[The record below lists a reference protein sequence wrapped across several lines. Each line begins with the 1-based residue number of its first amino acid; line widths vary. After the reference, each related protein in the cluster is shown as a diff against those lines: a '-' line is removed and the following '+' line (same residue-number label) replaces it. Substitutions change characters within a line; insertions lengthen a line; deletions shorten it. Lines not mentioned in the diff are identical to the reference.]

1 MSPADNKAVKEGPPD
16 STNEALTDPA
26 RRASVI
32 SAIVN
37 TDKGTMFEQ
46 LEEAP
51 KFTSAAELP
60 SKDELIDALG
70 IPDWK
75 GLEKKIVRRLDMTLM
90 PTLWVLYVFNY
101 LDRASLA
108 QARLSSID
116 EDLGLEGYQFSTA
129 VSILNAGYMLGQL
142 PSNMIIPYIRPGL
155 YLPACAIVWSGVSAA
170 MAGVTSF
177 RGLLVCRVFLGL
189 VEAPLF
195 PGAIYLISCWYT
207 RREIAVRMALM
218 STGVPLANGFSGLIA
233 AAVFSTLEGKHDL
246 AGWKWLFIVLALC
259 GAGSAVV
266 AMILLPDYPHSRTG
280 SAMWTMSEDMRKI
293 AETRILADKVTIAS
307 ETAEKTGVW
316 HGLKLAVTDYKL
328 WIFVMLN
335 ISISAA
341 YGFSN
346 FYPAVVRGFGY
357 SRVITL
363 VITFPLTLPQ
373 RLWQSP
379 SPGALTSVENAAGI
393 TRSRLRLQ
401 WLAISTP
408 EKKATSIAIQNV
420 LSNIGNIMAPYFFVD
435 SDEPRYL
442 MAFILMFVMAGIT
455 ISCAMLMKFML
466 WRTNKKLLKY
476 ALEHGTPYNPY
487 IQ

>member
-1 MSPADNKAVKEGPPD
+1 MF
-16 STNEALTDPA
+16 STT
-26 RRASVI
+26 
-32 SAIVN
+32 
-37 TDKGTMFEQ
+37 
-46 LEEAP
+46 
-51 KFTSAAELP
+51 
-60 SKDELIDALG
+60 LIERHW
-70 IPDWK
+70 P
-75 GLEKKIVRRLDMTLM
+75 RL
-90 PTLWVLYVFNY
+90 V
-101 LDRASLA
+101 S
-108 QARLSSID
+108 ARLIKTWAFRDTNSALQVKPNQETPQPKPSVTLSSP
-116 EDLGLEGYQFSTA
+116 

-177 RGLLVCRVFLGL
+177 QGLLVCRVFLGL

-195 PGAIYLISCWYT
+195 PGAIYVISCWYT

-233 AAVFSTLEGKHDL
+233 AAVFSTLEGKHGV
-246 AGWKWLFIVLALC
+246 AGWKWLFIVLAVC
-259 GAGSAVV
+259 GGGSAII
-266 AMILLPDYPHSRTG
+266 AMILLPDYPHSKTG
-280 SAMWTMSEDMRKI
+280 SAMWTMTPDMRKI
-293 AETRILADKVTIAS
+293 AETRILADKVTVAS
-307 ETAEKTGVW
+307 STTTTEEKTGAW
-316 HGLKLAVTDYKL
+316 HGLKLSVTDYKL

-357 SRVITL
+357 SRVVTL
-363 VITFPLTLPQ
+363 VITFPPYFLAAATAVALAWSSDKRGERGWHYSIPIAVAMVGYIVCMATTHGTT
-373 RLWQSP
+373 RYAMSFLYVVGLF
-379 SPGALTSVENAAGI
+379 GANPLIVSWVSMTMG
-393 TRSRLRLQ
+393 R
-401 WLAISTP
+401 TP

-420 LSNIGNIMAPYFFVD
+420 LSNVGNIMAPYFFVD

-455 ISCAMLMKFML
+455 ISCAMLMKFCL
-466 WRTNKKLLKY
+466 WRTNKKLLRF